1 MAKAIRRESVG
12 SLVLHRVLDVGLN
25 LLAIVLAYTVKEA
38 LAARGYREPTQPLTA
53 GVIAHTFAAV
63 AVIWLGVTS
72 ALETYRFKR
81 RLFPEIVNLTAAL
94 ILTIAFFNTYVYFT
108 RLFVF
113 PRLGMIFYATAG
125 TALLAASR
133 AIKESCRRALHRR
146 GYLVKRA
153 IIIGD
158 GPVAERLARAFQTD
172 HALGMHLVGFIREQ
186 GASGSGS
193 PVPGCGDG
201 GPGAVSR
208 PPRPGAAET
217 LGGLDDLERV
227 LDAHDV
233 DEVIIALPGEQHART
248 MEIAHRCHDRAVRLR
263 VVPDVFEAVLVRATI
278 SEIDD
283 IPLIRL
289 RDPVI
294 SGPQSVAKRLFDIG
308 VAAFLLVLCS
318 PLFLIVPVLI
328 WLDSRGSVF
337 FVQERAGE
345 NGRPFRMYKFR
356 SMVEGAE
363 QQLPA
368 LIDLSKLSEPAYKL
382 KDDPRVTRLG
392 RWLRRTSIDEL
403 PQLVN
408 VLKGEMSMVG
418 PRPEAIDVVSHYRPW
433 HRKRLAVK
441 PGITGPMQVA
451 GRGELP
457 LDERIRLE
465 LMYISQYSLL
475 EDVKYLVKTI
485 PAVCRGRGAY

>member
-12 SLVLHRVLDVGLN
+12 SLILHRILDVGLN
-25 LLAIVLAYTVKEA
+25 LVAIVLAYTMKEA

-113 PRLGMIFYATAG
+113 PRLGMIFYAMAG
-125 TALLAASR
+125 TALLAGSR

-186 GASGSGS
+186 DASGSGS
-193 PVPGCGDG
+193 RVPG
-201 GPGAVSR
+201 SE
-208 PPRPGAAET
+208 AAQT
-217 LGGLDDLERV
+217 LGGLVDLERV

-248 MEIAHRCHDRAVRLR
+248 MEIARRCHDRAVRLR

-283 IPLIRL
+283 IPLIGL

-318 PLFLIVPVLI
+318 PLFLIVPILI
-328 WLDSRGSVF
+328 WLDSRGGIF

-345 NGRPFRMYKFR
+345 NGQPFRMYKFR

-363 QQLPA
+363 EQLPA
-368 LIDLSKLSEPAYKL
+368 LVDLSKLSEPAYKL

-465 LMYISQYSLL
+465 LMYISHYSLL
-475 EDVKYLVKTI
+475 EDVKYLLKTI

>member
-12 SLVLHRVLDVGLN
+12 SLVLHRVLDVGIN
-25 LLAIVLAYTVKEA
+25 VLAMVLAYVFKET
-38 LAARGYREPTQPLTA
+38 LAARGYREPTQPLSA
-53 GVIAHTFAAV
+53 GVIVHTLAAV
-63 AVIWLGVTS
+63 TIIWLGVSS

-81 RLFPEIVNLTAAL
+81 RLFPEIVNLAATL
-94 ILTIAFFNTYVYFT
+94 VLTIAFFNTYVYFT

-113 PRLGMIFYATAG
+113 PRLGMVFYAVVG
-125 TALLAASR
+125 TALLAVSR
-133 AIKESCRRALHRR
+133 GIKESCRRALHRR

-153 IIIGD
+153 IIVGD
-158 GPVAERLARAFQTD
+158 GPVAERLGRAFRHD
-172 HALGMHLVGFIREQ
+172 HALGIQLVGFIRE
-186 GASGSGS
+186 GRGE
-193 PVPGCGDG
+193 
-201 GPGAVSR
+201 R
-208 PPRPGAAET
+208 T
-217 LGGLDDLERV
+217 LGGLDQLEDL
-227 LDAHDV
+227 LDRHRV
-233 DEVIIALPGEQHART
+233 DELIVALPGEQHART
-248 MEIAHRCHDRAVRLR
+248 MEIAHRCYDRAVRLR
-263 VVPDVFEAVLVRATI
+263 LVPDVFEAVLVRATV

-283 IPLIRL
+283 IPLIGL

-328 WLDSRGSVF
+328 WFDSRGGAF

-345 NGRPFRMYKFR
+345 NGQPFRMYKFR

-363 QQLPA
+363 EQLPG

-418 PRPEAIDVVSHYRPW
+418 PRPEATDVVSHYSPW
-433 HRKRLAVK
+433 HRKRLSVK

-457 LDERIRLE
+457 LDDRIRLE
-465 LMYISQYSLL
+465 LMYISRYSLL
-475 EDVKYLVKTI
+475 EDVKYLLKTI

>member
-1 MAKAIRRESVG
+1 MAKAIRRESVS
-12 SLVLHRVLDVGLN
+12 SLVLHRLLDVALN
-25 LLAIVLAYTVKEA
+25 VLAIVLAYVAKET
-38 LAARGYREPTQPLTA
+38 LAARGYREPTQPLST
-53 GVIAHTFAAV
+53 GIIAHTFLAV
-63 AVIWLGVTS
+63 AVVWLGVTS

-81 RLFPEIVNLTAAL
+81 RLFPEIVNLAAAL
-94 ILTIAFFNTYVYFT
+94 ALTIAFFNTYVYFT

-113 PRLGMIFYATAG
+113 PRLGMVFYAVAG

-133 AIKESCRRALHRR
+133 GIKESCRRALHRR
-146 GYLVKRA
+146 GYLVKRV

-158 GPVAERLARAFQTD
+158 GPVAERLGRAFQTD
-172 HALGMHLVGFIREQ
+172 HALGMHLLGFVRDS
-186 GASGSGS
+186 A
-193 PVPGCGDG
+193 
-201 GPGAVSR
+201 
-208 PPRPGAAET
+208 AAEPST
-217 LGGLDDLERV
+217 VGAGPAAGDPAAGARVLGGLNDLERI
-227 LDAHDV
+227 LDEHDV
-233 DEVIIALPGEQHART
+233 DEIIIALPGEQHART
-248 MEIAHRCHDRAVRLR
+248 LEIAHRCHDRALRLR
-263 VVPDVFEAVLVRATI
+263 VVPDIFEAVLVRATI

-283 IPLIRL
+283 IPLIGL

-308 VAAFLLVLCS
+308 VAAFLLILCS

-328 WLDSRGSVF
+328 WRDSRGSVF

-345 NGRPFRMYKFR
+345 NGQPFRMYKFR
-356 SMVEGAE
+356 SMVEGADE
-363 QQLPA
+363 QLPD
-368 LIDLSKLSEPAYKL
+368 LIDLTKLNEPAYKL
-382 KDDPRVTRLG
+382 KDDPRVTHLG

-408 VLKGEMSMVG
+408 VLKGDMSMVG
-418 PRPEAIDVVSHYRPW
+418 PRPEATDVVSHYSPW
-433 HRKRLAVK
+433 HRKRLSVK

-465 LMYISQYSLL
+465 LMYISRYSLL
-475 EDVKYLVKTI
+475 EDVKYLLKTI

>member
-1 MAKAIRRESVG
+1 MAGAIRRESVG

-25 LLAIVLAYTVKEA
+25 VLAIVLAYAVREA
-38 LAARGYREPTQPLTA
+38 LAARGYLEPTQPLTA
-53 GVIAHTFAAV
+53 GVVARTFAAV

-81 RLFPEIVNLTAAL
+81 RSFPEIVNLTAAL

-113 PRLGMIFYATAG
+113 PRLGMIFYAMAG

-133 AIKESCRRALHRR
+133 AIRESCRRALHRR
-146 GYLVKRA
+146 GHLVRRA
-153 IIIGD
+153 VIIGD
-158 GPVAERLARAFQTD
+158 GPAAERLARAFQTD
-172 HALGMHLVGFIREQ
+172 PALGMHLAGFIRVPDAT
-186 GASGSGS
+186 GCGSR
-193 PVPGCGDG
+193 VPG
-201 GPGAVSR
+201 PGSAR
-208 PPRPGAAET
+208 T
-217 LGGLDDLERV
+217 LGGPDDLERV

-233 DEVIIALPGEQHART
+233 DEVIIALPGGQHART
-248 MEIAHRCHDRAVRLR
+248 MEIARRCHDRAVRVR
-263 VVPDVFEAVLVRATI
+263 IVPDIFEAVLVRATI
-278 SEIDD
+278 GEIDG
-283 IPLIRL
+283 IPLIGL

-294 SGPQSVAKRLFDIG
+294 RGPQAVAKRLFDIG
-308 VAAFLLVLCS
+308 GAAFLLIVCS
-318 PLFLIVPVLI
+318 PLFLIVPILI
-328 WLDSRGSVF
+328 RLDSRGRIF

-363 QQLPA
+363 EQLPA
-368 LIDLSKLSEPAYKL
+368 LLDLSRLSEPAYKL

-392 RWLRRTSIDEL
+392 RFLRRTSIDEL

-418 PRPEAIDVVSHYRPW
+418 PRPEAVNVVARYGPSHR
-433 HRKRLAVK
+433 RRLAVK
-441 PGITGPMQVA
+441 PGTTGPMQVS
-451 GRGELP
+451 GRGDLP

-465 LMYISQYSLL
+465 LMYISGYRLL
-475 EDVKYLVKTI
+475 EDVKYLLKTI